1 MSQRLRAWWVPI
13 KQAKAFVRRVHRHH
27 PPPQGAIFSLGAF
40 VDETMVGV
48 VMVGRP
54 SSRQLMRA
62 PDGRPRA
69 EVTRLAAD
77 EGSRNVC
84 SFLYRRARR
93 VAQAMGFD
101 ERFLTYT
108 LLSESGASLRA
119 SGFEEVAITD
129 GGSWDR
135 PSRPRTDKH
144 PTERKRRW
152 EARR

>member
-1 MSQRLRAWWVPI
+1 MGRGGVSRRL
-13 KQAKAFVRRVHRHH
+13 
-27 PPPQGAIFSLGAF
+27 
-40 VDETMVGV
+40 
-48 VMVGRP
+48 
-54 SSRQLMRA
+54 
-62 PDGRPRA
+62 RA

-77 EGSRNVC
+77 EGSRNVG

-101 ERFLTYT
+101 ERVLTYT

-119 SGFEEVAITD
+119 AGFEEVAITD